1 MKWATKIK
9 LEAALTTLLR
19 DKQDDDTVT
28 EVVRSQTGLN
38 VRLMRGKL
46 QLLNRQF
53 TLIEEAD
60 VRVILKPDDKNR

>member
-28 EVVRSQTGLN
+28 EIVRNQTGLN
-38 VRLMRGKL
+38 VRLMHGKL
-46 QLLNRQF
+46 QLLNKQF

-60 VRVILKPDDKNR
+60 ICVILKPDKRC